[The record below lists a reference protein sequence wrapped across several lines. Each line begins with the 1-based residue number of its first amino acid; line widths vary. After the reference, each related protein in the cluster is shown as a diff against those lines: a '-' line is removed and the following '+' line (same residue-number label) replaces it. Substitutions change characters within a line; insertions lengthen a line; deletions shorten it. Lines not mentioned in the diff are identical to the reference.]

1 MVEMTAEIKN
11 AHGIHCRP
19 SALIIKEAL
28 KYSGEITIVG
38 ERGSAKLLSIMDLMA
53 LELFAGTKIKIQ
65 VSGENEET
73 VCREMAELF
82 ETHFD
87 FPSQA

>member
-28 KYSGEITIVG
+28 KYSGEITVITAA
-38 ERGSAKLLSIMDLMA
+38 GSAKLSSIMDLMT

-65 VSGENEET
+65 VSGENEESE
-73 VCREMAELF
+73 CREMVKLF

-87 FPSQA
+87 FPSE